1 MSSRQA
7 IHRLDYTPPSY
18 LIDRVDLTFDLDDT
32 QTKVVSRLIIRRNK
46 GVAAD
51 TPLVL
56 HGEAL
61 QLESIK
67 LDGAV
72 LTAEGY
78 CIDEYTLSISTM
90 PEDGILEIVTIVD
103 PASNTSLMGLYQ
115 SNGNFFTQCE
125 AEGFRKITYYLDR
138 PDVMAKFTTTI
149 IADKTKYPV
158 LLSNGN
164 RVGAGQLDKN
174 RHWVKWVDPFKKPAY
189 LFALVAGKLV
199 VLSGTHQTQSGRT
212 INIEIYVEPGNL
224 DKCHHALAAA
234 QKAMAWDEERF
245 GLEYD
250 LDTYMIVAVS
260 DFNMGAMENKGLN
273 IFNTKFVLAKPETAT
288 DVDFDGID
296 AVVAHEYF
304 HNWTG
309 NRVTCRDWFQL
320 SLKEGLTVYRD
331 QEFSSDIGSRAV
343 QRIGNVRTLRTSQF
357 AEDAGPQAHPI
368 RPDEYLEINNFYT
381 MTIYEKGSEVVRM
394 YETLLGRDGFRKGM
408 DLYFKRHDGQA
419 VTCDDF
425 RAAMADANQIGPNHV
440 DLTQFERWY
449 SQAGTP
455 RVSAQGSYQ
464 AETQSYTLT
473 LTQSCPP
480 TPGQDH
486 KLPFHIPFAIG
497 LIDRRGQDLPLQLA
511 GEAHAGATTR
521 VLQLRETTQSFTFT
535 HVPCLPV
542 PSLLRDFSA
551 PVVLE
556 YDYSDDD
563 LVFLMAHDS
572 DAFARWEAANTFA
585 TLLIKRLYAQE
596 TSLPLAAP
604 DNFIAAYRKLLSGYL
619 EHADKFDPAL
629 IALMLQ
635 LPAENYLLEQL
646 SDVDPGRLSLV
657 CQTLKQHIARETR
670 QELLAIY
677 QRLNDGTPYRY
688 DGEQVARRS
697 LKNVCLDYL
706 AELDEKMIAS
716 LLADQYRKADNM
728 TDRLAALK
736 ALVNRHGH
744 DEGEEQL
751 ADFAAQ
757 WKDDALV
764 MDKWFALQAT
774 SRRQGTL
781 NRVQSLLSHPAFS
794 LKNPNK
800 VRSLITSF
808 CVLNLQHF
816 HAADGYGYAFAAEK
830 IIELDAINPQIAARL
845 ASCFNR
851 WKKIEPSRRELMKQ
865 ELERIRDHQGL
876 SSDTFEIVSKALS
889 V

>member
-7 IHRLDYTPPSY
+7 IRRLDYTPPSY
-18 LIDRVDLTFDLDDT
+18 LIDRVDLTFELSDT
-32 QTKVVSRLIIRRNK
+32 HARVISRLIIKRNT
-46 GVAAD
+46 GVSSD

-56 HGEAL
+56 HGEEL
-61 QLESIK
+61 TLESIK
-67 LDGAV
+67 LDGAP
-72 LTAEGY
+72 LTSAQY
-78 CIDEYTLSISTM
+78 VVDENSLTIANM
-90 PEDGILEIVTIVD
+90 PDDGILEIVTRLL
-103 PASNTSLMGLYQ
+103 PAENTSLMGLYQ

-149 IADKTKYPV
+149 IADKTKFPV

-164 RVGAGQLDKN
+164 RVGSGTMDKN

-199 VLSGTHQTQSGRT
+199 VLAGTHTTQSKRN

-250 LDTYMIVAVS
+250 LDTYMIVAVN

-273 IFNTKFVLAKPETAT
+273 IFNTKFVLAKPDTAT

-296 AVVAHEYF
+296 SVVAHEYF

-343 QRIGNVRTLRTSQF
+343 QRISNVRALRETQF

-381 MTIYEKGSEVVRM
+381 WTIYEKGAEVVRM
-394 YETLLGRDGFRKGM
+394 YATLLGIDGFRAGM

-425 RAAMADANQIGPNHV
+425 RAAMADANGVNL
-440 DLTQFERWY
+440 DQFERWY

-455 RVSAQGSYQ
+455 VLRASAQYDE
-464 AETQSYTLT
+464 AAHTYTLT
-473 LTQSCPP
+473 ITQSCAP
-480 TPGQDH
+480 TPGQAE
-486 KLPFHIPFAIG
+486 KLPFHLPFAIG
-497 LIDRRGQDLPLQLA
+497 LIDRRGHDLPLQLLGESAA
-511 GEAHAGATTR
+511 GDTTR
-521 VLQLRETTQSFTFT
+521 VLDIRSSTQTFTFIN
-535 HVPCLPV
+535 VPCQPV

-556 YDYSDDD
+556 YDYSDDE
-563 LVFLMAHDS
+563 LVFLMANDS

-585 TLLIKRLYAQE
+585 LQLLKNQYAAASRGE
-596 TSLPLAAP
+596 KVAAP
-604 DNFIAAYRKLLSGYL
+604 AAFIAAYKKLLTSDQL
-619 EHADKFDPAL
+619 DPAL
-629 IALMLQ
+629 VALMLE
-635 LPAENYLLEQL
+635 LPRENYLLEQL
-646 SDVDPGRLSLV
+646 SDVDPVRLFEV
-657 CQTLKQHIARETR
+657 CRSIKQQIARELR
-670 QELLAIY
+670 QELLAVY
-677 QRLNDGTPYRY
+677 QHLNDGAPYAY
-688 DGEQVARRS
+688 DGVQVARRS
-697 LKNVCLDYL
+697 LKNICLDYL
-706 AELDEKMIAS
+706 AELDEPMIAQ
-716 LLADQYRKADNM
+716 LLAKQYQRADNM

-736 ALVNRHGH
+736 ALVNRDG
-744 DEGEEQL
+744 GEVQL

-757 WKDDALV
+757 WQSDALV

-774 SRRQGTL
+774 SRRPGAL
-781 NRVQSLLSHPAFS
+781 SRVQQLLEHPAFS
-794 LKNPNK
+794 IKNPNK
-800 VRSLITSF
+800 VRSLITAF
-808 CVLNLQHF
+808 CLANPPHF
-816 HAADGYGYAFAAEK
+816 HAADGYGYAFAADH
-830 IIELDAINPQIAARL
+830 IIELDKINPQIAARL
-845 ASCFNR
+845 ASAFNR
-851 WKKIEPSRRELMKQ
+851 WTKVDAGRRELMQQ
-865 ELERIRDHQGL
+865 ELERIRGTEGL
-876 SSDTFEIVSKALS
+876 SSDTFEIVTKALG
-889 V
+889 

>member
-18 LIDRVDLTFDLDDT
+18 LIDRVDLTFDLEDT
-32 QTKVVSRLIIRRNK
+32 QTKVTSRLIIRRNT
-46 GVAAD
+46 GVD
-51 TPLVL
+51 SGTPLVL
-56 HGEAL
+56 HGEEL
-61 QLESIK
+61 HLESLK
-67 LDGAV
+67 LDGAPLHSAAYQISDTT
-72 LTAEGY
+72 LTIAQ
-78 CIDEYTLSISTM
+78 M
-90 PEDGILEIVTIVD
+90 PDDGILEIVTKID

-115 SNGNFFTQCE
+115 SSGNFFTQCE

-149 IADKTKYPV
+149 IADKSRYPV

-164 RVGAGQLDKN
+164 RVGSGVLDKN

-234 QKAMAWDEERF
+234 QKSMAWDEERY

-273 IFNTKFVLAKPETAT
+273 IFNTKFVLAKPDTAT

-296 AVVAHEYF
+296 SVVAHEYF

-343 QRIGNVRTLRTSQF
+343 QRISNVRALRTSQF

-425 RAAMADANQIGPNHV
+425 RAAMADANHA
-440 DLTQFERWY
+440 DLAQFERWY

-455 RVSAQGSYQ
+455 RVSAHTAYN
-464 AETQSYTLT
+464 AEAQTYTLT
-473 LTQSCPP
+473 LTQSCAA
-480 TPGQDH
+480 TPGQNE
-486 KLPFHIPFAIG
+486 KLPFHIPFALG

-511 GEAHAGATTR
+511 DEAAPQGTTR
-521 VLQLRETTQSFTFT
+521 VVQLREATQSFTFIN
-535 HVPCLPV
+535 VPCLPT

-551 PVVLE
+551 PVILE
-556 YDYSDDD
+556 YDYSADE
-563 LVFLMAHDS
+563 LVFLMANDS

-585 TLLIKRLYAQE
+585 CQLIKTLYQKDA
-596 TSLPLAAP
+596 TLPLAAP
-604 DNFIAAYRKLLSGYL
+604 ASFISAYKKLLSN
-619 EHADKFDPAL
+619 DKLDPAL
-629 IALMLQ
+629 VALMLQ
-635 LPAENYLLEQL
+635 LPEDKYLLEQL
-646 SDVDPGRLSLV
+646 NDVDPSRLALV
-657 CQTLKQHIARETR
+657 CHSIKQQIARELR
-670 QELLAIY
+670 QELLAVY
-677 QRLNDGTPYRY
+677 QKLNDGTPYRY
-688 DGEQVARRS
+688 EGDQVARRS

-706 AELDEKMIAS
+706 SELDEAMISS
-716 LLADQYRKADNM
+716 LLSDQYRKADNM

-736 ALVNRHGH
+736 ALVNRDG
-744 DEGEEQL
+744 GESQL

-757 WKDDALV
+757 WADDALV
-764 MDKWFALQAT
+764 MDKWFTLQAT
-774 SRRQGTL
+774 SRRQGAL
-781 NRVQSLLSHPAFS
+781 NRVQSLLNHPAFS

-800 VRSLITSF
+800 VRALITSF

-816 HAADGYGYAFAAEK
+816 HAADGYAYAFAAEK

-851 WKKIEPSRRELMKQ
+851 WTKVEPSRRELMKQ

-876 SSDTFEIVSKALS
+876 SSDTFEIVSKALAA
-889 V
+889 

>member
-7 IHRLDYTPPSY
+7 IRRLDYTPPSY
-18 LIDRVDLTFDLDDT
+18 LIDRVDLTFELCDT
-32 QTKVVSRLIIRRNK
+32 HAKVISRLIIKRNK
-46 GVAAD
+46 GVSAE

-56 HGEAL
+56 HGEEL
-61 QLESIK
+61 TLDGIK
-67 LDGAV
+67 LDGAPLSAAQYV
-72 LTAEGY
+72 VDDTTLTIAN
-78 CIDEYTLSISTM
+78 M
-90 PEDGILEIVTIVD
+90 PDDGILEIVTRLL
-103 PASNTSLMGLYQ
+103 PAENTSLMGLYQ

-149 IADKTKYPV
+149 IADKTKFPV

-164 RVGAGQLDKN
+164 RVGSGTMDKN

-199 VLSGTHQTQSGRT
+199 VLAGTHTTPSKRN

-273 IFNTKFVLAKPETAT
+273 IFNTKFVLAKPDTAT

-296 AVVAHEYF
+296 SVVAHEYF

-343 QRIGNVRTLRTSQF
+343 QRISNVRALRETQF

-381 MTIYEKGSEVVRM
+381 WTIYEKGSEVVRM
-394 YETLLGRDGFRKGM
+394 YATLLGIDGFRAGM

-425 RAAMADANQIGPNHV
+425 RAAMADANGV
-440 DLTQFERWY
+440 DLSQFERWY

-455 RVSAQGSYQ
+455 VLRASAQYDE
-464 AETQSYTLT
+464 AAHTYTLT
-473 LTQSCPP
+473 ITQSCAP
-480 TPGQDH
+480 TPGQAE
-486 KLPFHIPFAIG
+486 KLPFHLPFAIG
-497 LIDRRGQDLPLQLA
+497 LIDRRGHDLPLQLLGESAA
-511 GEAHAGATTR
+511 GDTTR
-521 VLQLRETTQSFTFT
+521 VLDIRDTTQTFTFIN
-535 HVPCLPV
+535 VPCPPV

-556 YDYSDDD
+556 YDYSDDE
-563 LVFLMAHDS
+563 LVFLMANDS

-585 TLLIKRLYAQE
+585 LQLLKNQYA
-596 TSLPLAAP
+596 AAGRGEKVTAP
-604 DNFIAAYRKLLSGYL
+604 AAFIAAYKKLLTS
-619 EHADKFDPAL
+619 DKLDPAL
-629 IALMLQ
+629 VALMLE
-635 LPAENYLLEQL
+635 LPRENYLLEQL
-646 SDVDPGRLSLV
+646 SDVDPVRLFEV
-657 CQTLKQHIARETR
+657 CRSIKQQIARELR
-670 QELLAIY
+670 QELLAVY
-677 QRLNDGTPYRY
+677 QHLNDGAPYAY

-697 LKNVCLDYL
+697 LKNICLDYL
-706 AELDEKMIAS
+706 AELDEPMIAQ
-716 LLADQYRKADNM
+716 LLAKQYQRADNM

-736 ALVNRHGH
+736 ALVNRDG
-744 DEGEEQL
+744 GEAQL
-751 ADFAAQ
+751 TDFAAH
-757 WKDDALV
+757 WANDALV

-774 SRRQGTL
+774 SRRPGAL
-781 NRVQSLLSHPAFS
+781 SRVQQLLEHPAFS
-794 LKNPNK
+794 IKNPNK
-800 VRSLITSF
+800 VRSLITAF
-808 CVLNLQHF
+808 CLANPPHF
-816 HAADGYGYAFAAEK
+816 HAADGYGYAFASDH
-830 IIELDAINPQIAARL
+830 IIELDVINPQISARL
-845 ASCFNR
+845 ACAFNR
-851 WKKIEPSRRELMKQ
+851 WTKVVAGRRELMQQ
-865 ELERIRDHQGL
+865 ELERIRGTEGL
-876 SSDTFEIVSKALS
+876 SSDTFEIVTKALG
-889 V
+889 

>member
-7 IHRLDYTPPSY
+7 IRRLDYTPPSY
-18 LIDRVDLTFDLDDT
+18 LIDRVDLTFELSDT
-32 QTKVVSRLIIRRNK
+32 HAKVISRLIIKRNI
-46 GVAAD
+46 GVSSD

-56 HGEAL
+56 HGEEL
-61 QLESIK
+61 TLESIK
-67 LDGAV
+67 LDGTP
-72 LTAEGY
+72 LTSAHY
-78 CIDEYTLSISTM
+78 VIDDSTLTIASM
-90 PEDGILEIVTIVD
+90 PDDGILEITTRLL
-103 PASNTSLMGLYQ
+103 PAENTSLMGLYQ

-149 IADKTKYPV
+149 IADKTKFPV

-164 RVGAGQLDKN
+164 RVGSGQLDKN

-199 VLSGTHQTQSGRT
+199 VLAGTHTTPSKRC

-273 IFNTKFVLAKPETAT
+273 IFNTKFVLAKPDTAT

-296 AVVAHEYF
+296 SVVAHEYF

-343 QRIGNVRTLRTSQF
+343 QRISNVRALRETQF

-381 MTIYEKGSEVVRM
+381 WTIYEKGSEVVRM
-394 YETLLGRDGFRKGM
+394 YATLLGTDGFRAGM

-425 RAAMADANQIGPNHV
+425 RAAMADANGTNL
-440 DLTQFERWY
+440 DQFERWY

-455 RVSAQGSYQ
+455 VLSAK
-464 AETQSYTLT
+464 AEYNEAAQTYTLSV
-473 LTQSCPP
+473 TQSCAA
-480 TPGQDH
+480 TPGQAE
-486 KLPFHIPFAIG
+486 KLPFHLPFAIG

-511 GEAHAGATTR
+511 GEIAAKGSTR
-521 VLQLRETTQSFTFT
+521 VLEITNTTQTFTFIN
-535 HVPCLPV
+535 VPCPPV

-551 PVVLE
+551 PVVL
-556 YDYSDDD
+556 DFAYSDDE
-563 LVFLMAHDS
+563 LVFLMANDS

-585 TLLIKRLYAQE
+585 LQLLKNQYAAAGRGE
-596 TSLPLAAP
+596 TLAAP
-604 DNFIAAYRKLLSGYL
+604 AAFIAAYQKLLTS
-619 EHADKFDPAL
+619 DKLDPAL
-629 IALMLQ
+629 VALMLE
-635 LPAENYLLEQL
+635 LPRENYLLEQL
-646 SDVDPGRLSLV
+646 SDVDPVRLYEV
-657 CQTLKQHIARETR
+657 CRALKQQIARELR
-670 QELLAIY
+670 QELLAVY
-677 QRLNDGTPYRY
+677 QRLNDGAPYAY

-697 LKNVCLDYL
+697 LKNICLDYL
-706 AELDEKMIAS
+706 AELDESMISS
-716 LLADQYRKADNM
+716 LIAKQYQRADNM

-736 ALVNRHGH
+736 ALVNRDG
-744 DEGEEQL
+744 GEAQL

-757 WKDDALV
+757 WQSDALV
-764 MDKWFALQAT
+764 MDKWFTLQAT
-774 SRRQGTL
+774 SRRPGAL
-781 NRVQSLLSHPAFS
+781 SRVQQLLEHPAFS
-794 LKNPNK
+794 IKNPNK
-800 VRSLITSF
+800 VRSLITAF
-808 CVLNLQHF
+808 CLANPPHF
-816 HAADGYGYAFAAEK
+816 HAADGYGYAFAADH
-830 IIELDAINPQIAARL
+830 IIALDAINPQIAARL
-845 ASCFNR
+845 ASSFNR
-851 WKKIEPSRRELMKQ
+851 WTKVDAGRRELMKQ
-865 ELERIRDHQGL
+865 ELERIRGTEGL
-876 SSDTFEIVSKALS
+876 SSDTFEIVTKALG
-889 V
+889 

>member
-7 IHRLDYTPPSY
+7 IRRLNYTPPSY
-18 LIDRVDLTFDLDDT
+18 LIDRVDLNFELSDT
-32 QTKVVSRLIIRRNK
+32 HAKVVSRLIIKRNK
-46 GVAAD
+46 GVSSD

-56 HGEAL
+56 HGEEL
-61 QLESIK
+61 TLEGIK
-67 LDGAV
+67 LDGAP
-72 LTAEGY
+72 LTSAQY
-78 CIDEYTLSISTM
+78 VVDETSLTIANM
-90 PEDGILEIVTIVD
+90 PDDGILEIVTRLL
-103 PASNTSLMGLYQ
+103 PAENTSLMGLYQ

-149 IADKTKYPV
+149 IADKTKFPV

-164 RVGAGQLDKN
+164 RVGSGTMDKN

-199 VLSGTHQTQSGRT
+199 VLAGTHTTPSKRN

-273 IFNTKFVLAKPETAT
+273 IFNTKFVLAKPDTAT

-296 AVVAHEYF
+296 SVVAHEYF

-343 QRIGNVRTLRTSQF
+343 QRISNVRALRETQF

-381 MTIYEKGSEVVRM
+381 WTIYEKGSEVVRM
-394 YETLLGRDGFRKGM
+394 YATLLGIDGFRAGM

-425 RAAMADANQIGPNHV
+425 RAAMADANGV
-440 DLTQFERWY
+440 DLSQFERWY
-449 SQAGTP
+449 IQAGTP
-455 RVSAQGSYQ
+455 VLRASAEYDE
-464 AETQSYTLT
+464 AAHTYTIT
-473 LTQSCPP
+473 ITQSCAP
-480 TPGQDH
+480 TPGQAE
-486 KLPFHIPFAIG
+486 KLPFHLPFAIG
-497 LIDRRGQDLPLQLA
+497 LIDRRGHDLPLQLLGESVA
-511 GEAHAGATTR
+511 GDTTR
-521 VLQLRETTQSFTFT
+521 VLDIRDTTQTFTFIN
-535 HVPCLPV
+535 VPCPPV

-556 YDYSDDD
+556 YDYSDDE
-563 LVFLMAHDS
+563 LVFLMANDS
-572 DAFARWEAANTFA
+572 DSFARWEAANTFA
-585 TLLIKRLYAQE
+585 LQLLKNQYAAAGRGE
-596 TSLPLAAP
+596 KVAAP
-604 DNFIAAYRKLLSGYL
+604 AAFIAAYKKLLTS
-619 EHADKFDPAL
+619 DKLDPAL
-629 IALMLQ
+629 VALMLE
-635 LPAENYLLEQL
+635 LPRENYLLEQL
-646 SDVDPGRLSLV
+646 SDVDPVRLFEV
-657 CQTLKQHIARETR
+657 CRSIKQQIARELR
-670 QELLAIY
+670 QELLAVY
-677 QRLNDGTPYRY
+677 QHLNDGAPYAY

-697 LKNVCLDYL
+697 LKNICLDYL
-706 AELDEKMIAS
+706 AELDEAMIAQ
-716 LLADQYRKADNM
+716 LLAKQYQRADNM

-736 ALVNRHGH
+736 ALVNRDG
-744 DEGEEQL
+744 GEAQL

-757 WKDDALV
+757 WQSDALV

-774 SRRQGTL
+774 SRRPGAL
-781 NRVQSLLSHPAFS
+781 SRVQQLLEHPAFS
-794 LKNPNK
+794 IKNPNK
-800 VRSLITSF
+800 VRSLITAF
-808 CVLNLQHF
+808 CLANPPHF
-816 HAADGYGYAFAAEK
+816 HAADGYGYAFAADH
-830 IIELDAINPQIAARL
+830 IIALDQINPQIAARL
-845 ASCFNR
+845 ASAFNR
-851 WKKIEPSRRELMKQ
+851 WTKVDTGRRELMQQ
-865 ELERIRDHQGL
+865 ELERIRGTEGL
-876 SSDTFEIVSKALS
+876 SSDTFEIVTKALG
-889 V
+889 

>member
-32 QTKVVSRLIIRRNK
+32 QTKVSSRLIIRRNK
-46 GVAAD
+46 EVAAE

-56 HGEAL
+56 HGEEL
-61 QLESIK
+61 KLDSVK
-67 LDGAV
+67 LDGALLPQSAYQV
-72 LTAEGY
+72 SENELTIAQ
-78 CIDEYTLSISTM
+78 M
-90 PEDGILEIVTIVD
+90 PDDGILEIVTVIN
-103 PASNTSLMGLYQ
+103 PAANTSLMGLYQ

-149 IADKTKYPV
+149 IADKTKYPI

-164 RVGAGQLDKN
+164 RVGSGQLDKN

-199 VLSGTHQTQSGRT
+199 SLTGTYRTQSGRT

-224 DKCHHALAAA
+224 DKCHHALSAA

-288 DVDFDGID
+288 DIDFDGID

-343 QRIGNVRTLRTSQF
+343 QRISNVRTLRTSQF

-394 YETLLGRDGFRKGM
+394 YETLLGREGFRKGM

-425 RAAMADANQIGPNHV
+425 RAAMADANHA
-440 DLTQFERWY
+440 DLSQFERWY

-455 RVSAQGSYQ
+455 RVSAQGLYN
-464 AETQSYTLT
+464 AEAQSYTLT
-473 LTQSCPP
+473 LTQSCPR
-480 TPGQDH
+480 TPGQEH

-511 GEAHAGATTR
+511 DESQASGTTR
-521 VLQLRETTQSFTFT
+521 VLQLRETTQTFTFT
-535 HVPCLPV
+535 HVPCPPV

-551 PVVLE
+551 PVILE
-556 YDYSDDD
+556 YAYSEDE
-563 LVFLMAHDS
+563 LVFLMANDC

-596 TSLPLAAP
+596 AHLSIQAP
-604 DNFIAAYRKLLSGYL
+604 EHFIAAYRKLISN
-619 EHADKFDPAL
+619 DKLDPAL

-646 SDVDPGRLSLV
+646 SDVDPSRLALV
-657 CQTLKQHIARETR
+657 CQSIKQQIARELR
-670 QELLAIY
+670 QELLATY
-677 QRLNDGTPYRY
+677 QKLNDGTPYRY
-688 DGEQVARRS
+688 DGEQVARRD
-697 LKNVCLDYL
+697 LKNVCVDFL
-706 AELDEKMIAS
+706 AELDEAMISS

-728 TDRLAALK
+728 TDRLAALR
-736 ALVNRHGH
+736 ALVNRDG
-744 DEGEEQL
+744 GEAQL

-757 WKDDALV
+757 WADDALV

-774 SRRQGTL
+774 SRRKGTL
-781 NRVQSLLSHPAFS
+781 SRVQTLLSHPAFS

-800 VRSLITSF
+800 VRALITSF
-808 CVLNLQHF
+808 CVLNLPHF

-851 WKKIEPSRRELMKQ
+851 WKKIEPVRRELMKQ
-865 ELERIRDHQGL
+865 ELERIRDQAGL
-876 SSDTFEIVSKALS
+876 SSDTYEIISKALAA
-889 V
+889 